1 MREHGGDIAAL
12 QAGLRQRRPAP
23 SGVRLWTA
31 DFDHVS
37 LANFYRGRHAFLVLS
52 GPSLL
57 THDLSQLSRRGIV
70 SMGVNNSW
78 TVHRPTLWTCVDSPD
93 RFVDIGW
100 KDAGITKIVPVEHWN
115 SRLRVALGEGRFRQS
130 QFRVADMPGVLMYRR
145 TDHFDHR
152 TFLRA
157 DTISWGCHT
166 AATDSLGIKGKR
178 SVMLAALGLLH
189 YLGFRS
195 VYLVGADFR
204 MATDRKYA
212 FEENRSAQSIRH
224 NNVLYDSLDRR
235 FRALLPEFAKARFEV
250 LNCCPDS
257 GLTAFPKIDFA
268 EAVERASAECSKP
281 VPTDGWYEPSKEKKP
296 CP

>member
-1 MREHGGDIAAL
+1 MREHAGDIAAL
-12 QAGLRQRRPAP
+12 QSGIRQRRPAP

-57 THDLSQLSRRGIV
+57 THDLSKLSRRGIL

-78 TVHRPTLWTCVDSPD
+78 TVHRPTLWTCVDTPD
-93 RFVDIGW
+93 RFVDVGW
-100 KDAGITKIVPVEHWN
+100 KDPGITKIVPVEHWN

-145 TDHFDHR
+145 SDTFDHR
-152 TFLRA
+152 SFLRA
-157 DTISWGCHT
+157 DTISWGCAT
-166 AATDSLGIKGKR
+166 SATDSLGIKGKR

-189 YLGFRS
+189 YLGFRQ

-204 MATDRKYA
+204 MASDCKYA
-212 FEENRSAQSIRH
+212 FDEHRSDQAIRH
-224 NNVLYDSLDRR
+224 NNVLYESLDRR
-235 FRALLPEFAKARFEV
+235 FHALLPEFAKAGFNV
-250 LNCCPDS
+250 HNCCAES
-257 GLTAFPKIDFA
+257 GLTAFPKIAFD

-281 VPTDGWYEPSKEKKP
+281 VPTDGWYEPAKETKR
-296 CP
+296 